1 LHPPLP
7 SRQAPPTADVAPS
20 FPILEQRA
28 ETTLEDY
35 VAGIV
40 WAPDSRQF
48 AVAGGEGQV
57 FLGNITAS
65 GLSARPIGEH
75 LLGVLDIA
83 WQPKGEHLATAGQ
96 DGTVALWNA
105 AGQEAKRWRPA
116 PVTTDRLAF
125 APGGQLLATASGRHA
140 NVWNAQGELVHAFPP
155 AAKAIAGLAFDK
167 SGQHLGAA
175 SVGEVAV
182 HRIDSHNYQTRRFLW
197 DAPCLTV
204 SFSPNGKFLAAGV
217 ADGSVHFWYLNSAK
231 DSQMRGYGSRVTWT
245 GFSCNSRY
253 LGTCAGTDLII
264 WDFGGKGP
272 EGSKPIQLTGHTD
285 QIECLAWH
293 PDGPYLVSGG
303 RDWRVSLWCP
313 GKTAQALDAQLAGSE
328 VTAVAWSPDG
338 RQLAVGEKSGQMTI
352 YQLVLPVRV

>member
-182 HRIDSHNYQTRRFLW
+182 HTAAIAPGAAVFGAIETAKLKQALRDTRIVRQRLFRAT
-197 DAPCLTV
+197 TG
-204 SFSPNGKFLAAGV
+204 SFSWSWKPPAA
-217 ADGSVHFWYLNSAK
+217 
-231 DSQMRGYGSRVTWT
+231 T
-245 GFSCNSRY
+245 
-253 LGTCAGTDLII
+253 
-264 WDFGGKGP
+264 
-272 EGSKPIQLTGHTD
+272 
-285 QIECLAWH
+285 
-293 PDGPYLVSGG
+293 
-303 RDWRVSLWCP
+303 
-313 GKTAQALDAQLAGSE
+313 
-328 VTAVAWSPDG
+328 
-338 RQLAVGEKSGQMTI
+338 
-352 YQLVLPVRV
+352 